1 MPPTLESPA
10 APPPALADFDS
21 TFGAD
26 LEAPAPP
33 PATVPDPTQE
43 PAKPDETTQTR
54 STPPK
59 DPATGKFTKTE
70 TKPEVDKTDG
80 QPSEGSDKA
89 PATSQSG
96 AVSGGKSS
104 EFEPPQVAKP
114 NELRNYARKM
124 GSRAEQAEQKY
135 NQLKAELN
143 ELKAN
148 PQQSVDTKALTEELA
163 SAKKRLEYAE
173 GELKVK
179 NYEAHPEYKER
190 YLTPYQN
197 ALKNAENEVKELL
210 VTVPN
215 PNDPENPTER
225 PATNADFDEVYSLP
239 LGQAAKLA
247 KAKFGDSAPIVIQH
261 VKAIKDAS
269 RAAIMAV
276 QEHRA
281 KSAEHEQQ
289 TVAQQKLIEEGR
301 NRMFTEAIQGLSHK
315 HPDLFDAK
323 DGDNE
328 WNTALEKG
336 RNMGDLAF
344 GDRSQ
349 LTPAQSAILD
359 AHVYSRIS
367 SYPAVLQW
375 ARSSDA
381 KVKALEKENAE
392 LRGSSPGK
400 PSPSAPKPETG
411 DEKLSMEQAFDKF
424 VP

>member
-33 PATVPDPTQE
+33 PPAVPDPTQE
-43 PAKPDETTQTR
+43 PPKPEPTPEPAKT
-54 STPPK
+54 TPPK
-59 DPATGKFTKTE
+59 DPETGKFT
-70 TKPEVDKTDG
+70 TKQPEPPKSPEKP
-80 QPSEGSDKA
+80 QPEPK
-89 PATSQSG
+89 PP
-96 AVSGGKSS
+96 VN

-124 GSRAEQAEQKY
+124 AGRAQQAEQSISQLRAEI
-135 NQLKAELN
+135 NQ
-143 ELKAN
+143 LKAN